1 MRFGDG
7 EWILSGVHTS
17 TWEQRAGQ
25 QRVPLCHCAPPAG
38 WVRVVFPVSSE
49 IWQIKHNRIDLFI
62 NLQEALFAQQ
72 AWQYKQKGTVHVFMY
87 IRRN

>member
-1 MRFGDG
+1 MDTFRSSYIHVGAAR
-7 EWILSGVHTS
+7 
-17 TWEQRAGQ
+17 RATEGAI
-25 QRVPLCHCAPPAG
+25 VPLCSSC
-38 WVRVVFPVSSE
+38 RVGEGSFPVSSE

-72 AWQYKQKGTVHVFMY
+72 AWQYKQKCTVHVFMY